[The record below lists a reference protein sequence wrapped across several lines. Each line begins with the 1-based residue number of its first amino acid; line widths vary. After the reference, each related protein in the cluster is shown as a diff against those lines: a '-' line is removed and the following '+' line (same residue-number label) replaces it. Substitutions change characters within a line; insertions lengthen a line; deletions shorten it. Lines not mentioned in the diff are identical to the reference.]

1 MSASTRLPRSRHK
14 SGKAQSGS
22 FHEQLIENLYD
33 GVYFVDTERMI
44 TYWNKA
50 AEELT
55 GYSANE
61 AVGRHCFDNFLNH
74 VDDHGCNLCLGGC
87 PLALAIA
94 DGEKKESEVFLQ
106 HKDGHRVPVSV
117 RVSPIRDSKRT
128 VVGAVEVFTDVSAK
142 KKLERRAATL
152 EKMAFNDVLT
162 GIPNRRYTQLR
173 IKHAIQETRHFARNI
188 GILLIDLDRF
198 KKVND
203 TFGHHLGDAVLQ
215 TATRTLAN
223 GLRPGDFLGR
233 WGGEEFLAI
242 IFDVTEDQL
251 VSLAERSATLL
262 AQSPTKAESS
272 RVRVTAS
279 IGATLVS
286 ATDTQASVV
295 KRADKLMYR
304 SKARGRNRVTL
315 G

>member
-1 MSASTRLPRSRHK
+1 MSASTRRLRSRPRSSKVH
-14 SGKAQSGS
+14 SGS

-33 GVYFVDTERMI
+33 GVYFVDSARTI

-55 GYSANE
+55 GYSATE

-74 VDDHGCNLCLGGC
+74 VDDRGCNLCLGNC
-87 PLALAIA
+87 PLARTIE
-94 DGEKKESEVFLQ
+94 DGERREAEVFLQ
-106 HKDGHRVPVSV
+106 HKDGHRVPVSI
-117 RVSPIRDSKRT
+117 RVSPIHDSKKI

-142 KKLERRAATL
+142 KKLERRAAAL

-162 GIPNRRYTQLR
+162 GIPNRRFTQLR
-173 IKHAIQETRHFARNI
+173 VKHAIQEARHFARNV
-188 GILLIDLDRF
+188 GILMIDLDRF
-198 KKVND
+198 KRVND
-203 TFGHHLGDAVLQ
+203 AYGHELGDTVLQ
-215 TATRTLAN
+215 TASRTLSN

-242 IFDVTEDQL
+242 VLDVTAAQL

-262 AQSPTKAESS
+262 AQSPTQAESS
-272 RVRVTAS
+272 PIHVTAS
-279 IGATLVS
+279 IGATLVK
-286 ATDTQASVV
+286 AMDTQASLV
-295 KRADKLMYR
+295 KRADQLMYR
-304 SKARGRNRVTL
+304 SKTRGGNGVTL